1 MIAGMSARPR
11 RTAATATTIFLGA
24 GLAIGSLVY
33 PTIAPNPTGVDAS
46 SGPWT
51 ITITDDAAG
60 ITEQQ
65 HVEFPGPNGDFGPQ
79 GQQVLTARLG
89 ITTIAAPNAGSA
101 GSADSEGSAGNAGSA
116 GSGGSAGGDD
126 GFEGLIDATVM
137 AAEFTPATGELTSP
151 VTVSRTLGMP
161 TQQIT
166 PPQGA
171 VWLTF
176 PERAQADSYTV
187 FDPISMKTS
196 EATRLEPSPNNGT
209 TDNDAAGLEARAGSY
224 GRDVITYRQNLG
236 KDANG
241 LGFYVDYVVD
251 EASGVVLDR
260 FERRP
265 MSDGRDG
272 VFQGQ
277 ATQESVDAMIA
288 YVDALPNP
296 AVRTWAVRVAGVV
309 GGLLL
314 LVGVG
319 LALTQT
325 RRGRT
330 ARTTPKK

>member
-24 GLAIGSLVY
+24 GLAVGSLVY
-33 PTIAPNPTGVDAS
+33 PTIAPNPTGIDAG

-60 ITEQQ
+60 VTEQQ

-89 ITTIAAPNAGSA
+89 ITTIAEPNAGSA
-101 GSADSEGSAGNAGSA
+101 GSADSE
-116 GSGGSAGGDD
+116 GSAGGDD

-171 VWLTF
+171 LWLTF
-176 PERAQADSYTV
+176 PEHTQADSYTV

-196 EATRLEPSPNNGT
+196 EATRLESSPNNGT
-209 TDNDAAGLEARAGSY
+209 TDNDAAGLEARADSY

-236 KDANG
+236 KDGNG
-241 LGFYVDYVVD
+241 QDFYVDYVVD
-251 EASGVVLDR
+251 QDSGVVLDR
-260 FERRP
+260 AERRP
-265 MSDGRDG
+265 MPDGHDG
-272 VFQGQ
+272 VFQGR

-330 ARTTPKK
+330 VRTTPKK

>member
-24 GLAIGSLVY
+24 GLAVGSLVY
-33 PTIAPNPTGVDAS
+33 PTIAPNPTGIDAG

-60 ITEQQ
+60 LTEQQ

-101 GSADSEGSAGNAGSA
+101 GSADSEGSAD
-116 GSGGSAGGDD
+116 SGGSAGGDD

-209 TDNDAAGLEARAGSY
+209 TDNDAAGLEARADSY

-236 KDANG
+236 KDGNG
-241 LGFYVDYVVD
+241 QDFYVDYVVD
-251 EASGVVLDR
+251 QDSGVVLDR
-260 FERRP
+260 AERRP
-265 MSDGRDG
+265 MPDGHDG
-272 VFQGQ
+272 VFQGR
-277 ATQESVDAMIA
+277 ATQESVDAMIT

-330 ARTTPKK
+330 VRTTPKK